1 MKLRGVCLATAL
13 VCFVAISAHADG
25 IPSDGRII
33 VGHGSDPGSPDSCG
47 LDFKIHLNG
56 KGGGIKNCQNTS
68 GADWIGLE
76 IFAVIPLG
84 DTVSCVTTSKDSK
97 AVFSQCGPATIL
109 STFDHKENIEIVLS
123 GGEIAAGSLFF
134 INLNSSGSSDPNDS
148 GGWSALVGGNLDAQ
162 AIPAPEPDSLLLL
175 VIGVGFLCLRRRPS
189 RWPKVPRFH
198 YFDS

>member
-1 MKLRGVCLATAL
+1 MKLRDVCLAIAL

-68 GADWIGLE
+68 GADWIGLD

-84 DTVSCVTTSKDSK
+84 DTVSCVTTSADSR
-97 AVFSQCGPATIL
+97 AVFSQCGPTTIL

-162 AIPAPEPDSLLLL
+162 AITAPEPNSLLLL
-175 VIGVGFLCLRRRPS
+175 VIGMGFFCQRRRPS
-189 RWPKVPRFH
+189 R
-198 YFDS
+198 